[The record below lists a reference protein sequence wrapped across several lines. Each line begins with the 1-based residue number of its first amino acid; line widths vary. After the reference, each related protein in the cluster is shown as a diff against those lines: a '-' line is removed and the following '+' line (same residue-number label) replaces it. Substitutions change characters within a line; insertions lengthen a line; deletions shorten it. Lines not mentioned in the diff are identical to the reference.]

1 MRSLKG
7 KGGGGGGGRGKVVA
21 HGSSTVCLLN
31 IFVDGGK
38 LTFFKT
44 LTSKI

>member
-1 MRSLKG
+1 MFWMRSLKG
-7 KGGGGGGGRGKVVA
+7 ELGGGGGGVVA

-38 LTFFKT
+38 FTFF
-44 LTSKI
+44 